1 MSWLRIQLA
10 AIASLGWRPL
20 AVLAGALLVLMAADF
35 YFRVLVLRDSD
46 SRSFTKP
53 SAIKVV
59 TPTPADAIF
68 AKLESWVPKKVVVE
82 APPPPNQLV
91 LQAIF
96 GVGRDAK
103 VVIAII
109 PPDGSAPQRLRLST
123 GEVVDGWTVD
133 QISRSA
139 VALKKGEETKEL
151 LLFRP
156 VTE

>member
-1 MSWLRIQLA
+1 VSWLRIQLA

-68 AKLESWVPKKVVVE
+68 AKLESWVPKKVVRRRINLFYRLFLE
-82 APPPPNQLV
+82 S
-91 LQAIF
+91 
-96 GVGRDAK
+96 VGMPK
-103 VVIAII
+103 
-109 PPDGSAPQRLRLST
+109 
-123 GEVVDGWTVD
+123 W
-133 QISRSA
+133 
-139 VALKKGEETKEL
+139 
-151 LLFRP
+151 
-156 VTE
+156 